1 MILTVWGAQAVDEAF
16 KKIKIRLSTDK
27 QLKKKIVTL
36 ISSVVAVAVLI
47 PVIILT
53 VNTSK
58 GVYGRNAAAKKLLNA
73 TIDKNIYSYIE
84 EFETECSQ
92 YNGLSGLF
100 IGYKREIKEVI
111 AKADNYVLEYA
122 AELEDRIDK
131 LQPVTMIESSE
142 KYDEVRSNISSL
154 CLYNSEFDNRVKSHV
169 SNYSKLEAYE
179 RDFEQLR
186 DTYWVSCSGCGGDGD
201 VSCSYCYGQGKNL
214 VTWYE
219 YGDWGETS
227 YSTYDC
233 NYCNGSGKKSCNICS
248 GRGGNFIYH
257 P

>member
-1 MILTVWGAQAVDEAF
+1 M
-16 KKIKIRLSTDK
+16 
-27 QLKKKIVTL
+27 
-36 ISSVVAVAVLI
+36 
-47 PVIILT
+47 
-53 VNTSK
+53 
-58 GVYGRNAAAKKLLNA
+58 
-73 TIDKNIYSYIE
+73 
-84 EFETECSQ
+84 
-92 YNGLSGLF
+92 
-100 IGYKREIKEVI
+100 
-111 AKADNYVLEYA
+111 
-122 AELEDRIDK
+122 
-131 LQPVTMIESSE
+131 
-142 KYDEVRSNISSL
+142 
-154 CLYNSEFDNRVKSHV
+154 